1 MTDWTSGYVADI
13 DYTFGYYTELNPLRV
28 KLAFLNAGLV
38 APDYGTTCELG
49 FGQGISTN
57 IHAAASLTSWH
68 GTDFNPAQAG
78 FAQGLAAVSGAAA
91 TLYDDAFAD
100 FVVRSDLPDFDYIG
114 IHGIWSWIS
123 EENRAI
129 IVDFIGRKL
138 KVGGVLYIS
147 YNTLP
152 GWASFAPI
160 RHLMTQHA
168 NIIGTE
174 GNGIVSRIDGALGF
188 TEKLLATNPAFARA
202 NPLVAE
208 RLGKIKEQNRHYL
221 AHEYFNRDWHP
232 MHFATMQEWL
242 ASAKLSY
249 ACSAHYLDHV
259 DDINLTTEQQAFLKD
274 IPDLLFRET
283 VRDFCINQQFRKDY
297 WVKGARQL
305 NALERAEALRAQK
318 VMLTN
323 PRADVTLKVVG
334 AIGEATMQEAVYN
347 PILDALADHK
357 PKTLGQLE
365 LLVKDQGVV
374 FAQLM
379 QAVMILTG
387 AGHLAAVQDDT
398 LIPKAKKYTDKL
410 NTGLINKARSSN
422 DITFLASPVT
432 GGGVTVGRFQQLFL
446 LAISQGKKQPADW
459 ALLVWQL
466 LQAQGQLLIKEGKTL
481 TTPEENIAELT
492 EQAKIFADKQLPILK
507 ALQIV

>member
-1 MTDWTSGYVADI
+1 M
-13 DYTFGYYTELNPLRV
+13 
-28 KLAFLNAGLV
+28 
-38 APDYGTTCELG
+38 
-49 FGQGISTN
+49 
-57 IHAAASLTSWH
+57 
-68 GTDFNPAQAG
+68 
-78 FAQGLAAVSGAAA
+78 
-91 TLYDDAFAD
+91 
-100 FVVRSDLPDFDYIG
+100 
-114 IHGIWSWIS
+114 
-123 EENRAI
+123 
-129 IVDFIGRKL
+129 
-138 KVGGVLYIS
+138 
-147 YNTLP
+147 
-152 GWASFAPI
+152 
-160 RHLMTQHA
+160 
-168 NIIGTE
+168 
-174 GNGIVSRIDGALGF
+174 
-188 TEKLLATNPAFARA
+188 
-202 NPLVAE
+202 
-208 RLGKIKEQNRHYL
+208 EQ
-221 AHEYFNRDWHP
+221 
-232 MHFATMQEWL
+232 
-242 ASAKLSY
+242 
-249 ACSAHYLDHV
+249 
-259 DDINLTTEQQAFLKD
+259 
-274 IPDLLFRET
+274 
-283 VRDFCINQQFRKDY
+283 
-297 WVKGARQL
+297 
-305 NALERAEALRAQK
+305 AEALRAQK

-334 AIGEATMQEAVYN
+334 AIGEATLQEAVYN